1 MTHDT
6 RHKTGLTW
14 LVIFAVIVSGLGYQ
28 YYYDLKKVQYR
39 GMITG
44 YYQKYF
50 DREPDA
56 PGLHH
61 WTMWALNKWG
71 IEKVEREGFIKA
83 KEQGY
88 R

>member
-1 MTHDT
+1 MTL
-6 RHKTGLTW
+6 RRKARLTW
-14 LVIFAVIVSGLGYQ
+14 LVVFAVVATGLAYQ
-28 YYYDLKKVQYR
+28 HHYDLKKERYR
-39 GMITG
+39 EAITG

-56 PGLHH
+56 AGLHH

-71 IEKVEREGFIKA
+71 LEKVEREGFIKA